1 MAKKSASGINKSEL
15 IRSYVAA
22 NPGAKPK
29 AIAEALSTQTGEKY
43 TPTFV
48 STIKTKLKKDG
59 GKNPGK
65 RGRKPKPAMAMGTG
79 FDNGI
84 MASAGRA
91 SGLAAA
97 LPIFK
102 AANELLKVA
111 GDRATARE
119 VLDMMAALRS

>member
-22 NPGAKPK
+22 NPEAKPK
-29 AIAEALSTQTGEKY
+29 AIAAALSTQTGEKF

-59 GKNPGK
+59 GKKAGK
-65 RGRKPKPAMAMGTG
+65 RGRKPKAAMGTG
-79 FDNGI
+79 FDNGVV
-84 MASAGRA
+84 ASVGRA
-91 SGLAAA
+91 HGISAA

>member
-22 NPGAKPK
+22 NPEAKPK
-29 AIAEALSTQTGEKY
+29 AIAAALSTQTGEKF

-59 GKNPGK
+59 GKKPGK
-65 RGRKPKPAMAMGTG
+65 RGRKPKGTAMGTG
-79 FDNGI
+79 VDNGI
-84 MASAGRA
+84 VASVGRA
-91 SGLAAA
+91 NGFSAA

>member
-29 AIAEALSTQTGEKY
+29 AIAAALSTQTGEKF

-59 GKNPGK
+59 GKKPGK
-65 RGRKPKPAMAMGTG
+65 RGRKPKSAMGTG
-79 FDNGI
+79 FDNGVV
-84 MASAGRA
+84 AGVDRA
-91 SGLAAA
+91 HGFSAA

-111 GDRATARE
+111 GNRATARE

>member
-15 IRSYVAA
+15 IRSYVAG
-22 NPGAKPK
+22 NPEAKPK
-29 AIAEALSTQTGEKY
+29 AIAAALSTQTGTKF
-43 TPTFV
+43 TAAFV

-59 GKNPGK
+59 GKKPGK
-65 RGRKPKPAMAMGTG
+65 RGRKPKAATGTG

-84 MASAGRA
+84 VTSVGRA
-91 SGLAAA
+91 KGLSAA